1 MAAMSNWY
9 HVVCF
14 HKGKQSQSQ
23 PVYVCDI
30 EDDGG
35 GQAHGY
41 DRLTELRNRTGI
53 SQPDRDI
60 GRQLRAYNATS
71 SAHWLRAPGVDPEH
85 DDVKTAMHKAFQQ
98 GSAKLHQCARV
109 DIAQARNRP
118 GHEWTLGC
126 GVCSETVAIS
136 DARLLA
142 ALNRIRS
149 KPGRVIRELTVNEQQ
164 TTETSAGW
172 TPLRVAAVVV
182 RLGELQPPGKQTG
195 VS

>member
-1 MAAMSNWY
+1 MSYWY
-9 HVVCF
+9 HVACF
-14 HKGKQSQSQ
+14 HKGEHLHSQ

-35 GQAHGY
+35 DQARGH
-41 DRLTELRNRTGI
+41 DRLTELRNRVGI
-53 SQPDRDI
+53 SRPERDI

-71 SAHWLRAPGVDPEH
+71 SAHWLRAPGVDREH
-85 DDVKTAMHKAFQQ
+85 DDVKTAMHKAIQQ
-98 GSAKLHQCARV
+98 GRAQLHQCARV
-109 DIAQARNRP
+109 DIAQARNLP
-118 GHEWTLGC
+118 GHEWTLEC

-149 KPGRVIRELTVNEQQ
+149 KPGRPTRELTVDEQQ
-164 TTETSAGW
+164 TTQTGASW

-182 RLGELQPPGKQTG
+182 RLAELQPPGKQTG